1 MNTLD
6 QYNIN
11 MCNEV
16 LQGEFVRCIFD
27 LEQEIYQ
34 AQLHYTVPID
44 FDKNYDTIK
53 LMSYKKASIISVLD
67 EQATQKKTGTKGD
80 KGFHSSLER
89 LISSDKK
96 KEGAGKRMSMK
107 DGKGKKEF
115 SLGGPYGY
123 EKSSKTVPKILKEQ
137 TPGFFKLQHYAANV
151 TYDVRNW
158 VDKNLDRLSS
168 DSYDTILTSQ
178 MPHYMIDVFTPLA
191 ADAAA
196 SSVARSFANSLQT
209 LVNTLQTTD
218 SNFVRCL
225 KASNPLTNNVWKN
238 ALVLNQLK
246 YTGMLDTLVIR
257 RGGFPVRMELED
269 FKHQYRVLQP
279 TIADLEGP
287 AALAAHI
294 KSIVPDIIAE
304 LAEKPPES
312 QANSAIEVGTPSG
325 TVVKPLVLMRDWLA
339 RDLDARANEIKGKSA
354 VITQAVVRMG
364 MARHDYGRMKSARD
378 IQSALRAV
386 RECKPFFAR
395 REMTLNLLPEL
406 RGLVARAISCRATQ
420 FSAGKSERS
429 AMAEFVRDNVTLEA
443 NERSERKRAAEED
456 EYATRLR
463 DAHFGERL
471 GTMKH
476 DCMRQ
481 AKSAFKQAMEYH
493 TDVQDVIDTMTAK
506 SAEVDARWSKMQ
518 NEGVVR
524 AVPLVRKYKTSAQ
537 AVNPPSADAYKFKYS
552 FHCKGTAEVSEE

>member
-1 MNTLD
+1 
-6 QYNIN
+6 
-11 MCNEV
+11 
-16 LQGEFVRCIFD
+16 
-27 LEQEIYQ
+27 
-34 AQLHYTVPID
+34 
-44 FDKNYDTIK
+44 
-53 LMSYKKASIISVLD
+53 
-67 EQATQKKTGTKGD
+67 
-80 KGFHSSLER
+80 
-89 LISSDKK
+89 
-96 KEGAGKRMSMK
+96 
-107 DGKGKKEF
+107 
-115 SLGGPYGY
+115 
-123 EKSSKTVPKILKEQ
+123 
-137 TPGFFKLQHYAANV
+137 
-151 TYDVRNW
+151 
-158 VDKNLDRLSS
+158 
-168 DSYDTILTSQ
+168 
-178 MPHYMIDVFTPLA
+178 
-191 ADAAA
+191 
-196 SSVARSFANSLQT
+196 
-209 LVNTLQTTD
+209 
-218 SNFVRCL
+218 L
-225 KASNPLTNNVWKN
+225 KASNPLANNVWKN

-304 LAEKPPES
+304 LAEKPSES
-312 QANSAIEVGTPSG
+312 QRESAIEVGTPSG
-325 TVVKPLVLMRDWLA
+325 TIVKPLVLMRDWLA

-395 REMTLNLLPEL
+395 RDMTLNVLPEL

-443 NERSERKRAAEED
+443 NERSERKRAAAED

-471 GTMKH
+471 GTMKS

-481 AKSAFKQAMEYH
+481 AESAFKQAMEYH
-493 TDVQDVIDTMTAK
+493 TDVQEVFDTMTAK

-524 AVPLVRKYKTSAQ
+524 AVPLVRKYKTPAQ